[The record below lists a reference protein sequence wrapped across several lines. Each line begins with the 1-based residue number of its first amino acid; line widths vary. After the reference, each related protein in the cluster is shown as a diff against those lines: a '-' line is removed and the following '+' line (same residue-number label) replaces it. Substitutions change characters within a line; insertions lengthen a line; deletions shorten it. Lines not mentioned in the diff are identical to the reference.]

1 MQLFYLLT
9 SAFMLN
15 SIYRQLSFPIAA
27 LCHEHMLETK
37 TDVVSGEGSD
47 CTSSKLPKS
56 FQMSHCTEK

>member
-1 MQLFYLLT
+1 
-9 SAFMLN
+9 MLN

-27 LCHEHMLETK
+27 LCCEHMLETK